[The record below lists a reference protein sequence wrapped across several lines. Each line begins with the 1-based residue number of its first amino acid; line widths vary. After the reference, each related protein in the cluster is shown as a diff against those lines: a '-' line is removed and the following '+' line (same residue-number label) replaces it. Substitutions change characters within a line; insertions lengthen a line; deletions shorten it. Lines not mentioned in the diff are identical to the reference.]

1 MSMRW
6 AASFVS
12 ARALQ
17 STRLAELVAEDAEGN
32 AAAHA
37 AKPSMLQIDTAISAG
52 MPHAA
57 AFARGQAVRCHKGAK
72 QPTTPRQLVNR
83 GLCLLLRG

>member
-1 MSMRW
+1 MRW

-37 AKPSMLQIDTAISAG
+37 ANASMLQIDTAVSAG

-57 AFARGQAVRCHKGAK
+57 AFARRL
-72 QPTTPRQLVNR
+72 TPASCSDALYTNQGEGSR
-83 GLCLLLRG
+83 LRADQEGGVD